1 MPGSGLLRAYTDTA
15 MYAMMCKQPSRMRSR
30 PRMTSV
36 RTTERVA
43 GVILWWL
50 ANAVALLVVIP
61 LVILLAN
68 RVIAEAREIRQYS
81 DEILQHGVGLT
92 GTLDPLPALADTRA
106 VVEQVRGNAVRYVT
120 ALHRIV

>member
-1 MPGSGLLRAYTDTA
+1 
-15 MYAMMCKQPSRMRSR
+15 MYAMMCRQPSRMQSR
-30 PRMTSV
+30 HARTGV

-81 DEILQHGVGLT
+81 DEILEHGVRLT
-92 GTLDPLPALADTRA
+92 GTLDPLPALADTRSA
-106 VVEQVRGNAVRYVT
+106 VEQVTTNAVRYVT
-120 ALHRIV
+120 ALRRIV